1 MMVWL
6 LVAGCSSRPTALR
19 SPQGFRS
26 VSARFGDRK
35 ACVLVADSEPLRARG
50 LMDVDQ
56 LGRFDAMVFR
66 FPNATRGAFYM
77 FQTRI
82 ALTIAFVGA
91 NGVVGERQD
100 MVPCPESEGSACPLY
115 RPEAEYVD
123 AIEYLPG
130 SDVGAALSPGTH
142 VSFDGPC

>member
-1 MMVWL
+1 MVWL
-6 LVAGCSSRPTALR
+6 LLAGCASRPTALR
-19 SPQGFRS
+19 SPKGFRS

-56 LGRFDAMVFR
+56 LGRFDAIVFR
-66 FPNATRGAFYM
+66 FPAVTRGAFYM
-77 FQTRI
+77 FHTRI

-91 NGVVGERQD
+91 DGVVRERQD

-115 RPEAEYVD
+115 RPQAEYLD
-123 AIEYLPG
+123 AIEYLP
-130 SDVGAALSPGTH
+130 SSTVGGALTPGTA
-142 VSFDGPC
+142 VSFGGSC